1 MRLVPAVLVA
11 LAVVACA
18 PADQPAV
25 EEAPAPPPAPTLAD
39 FAGTWQNS
47 ATLTGVEA
55 PVLSTMTGTEAGTD
69 WTMTLEGRD
78 PVPLQVSIVGDSLI
92 TQTGEYESVV
102 RPGVMVSVR
111 TASALHDGMLM
122 GNMVATYKTAAGE
135 EQVTGTIQ
143 GSRVTPQ

>member
-1 MRLVPAVLVA
+1 MRLVPAVLIAIA
-11 LAVVACA
+11 LAACA
-18 PADQPAV
+18 PAEQPAV
-25 EEAPAPPPAPTLAD
+25 EEAPPAGPTLAD

-55 PVLSTMTGTEAGTD
+55 PVPSTMTGTEAGTD

-92 TQTGEYESVV
+92 TQTGEYESIL
-102 RPGVMVSVR
+102 RPGVMVTVR
-111 TASALHDGMLM
+111 TASVLQGGMLM
-122 GNMVATYKTAAGE
+122 GNMVATYKAAAGE

-143 GSRVTPQ
+143 GTRVPPQ

>member
-1 MRLVPAVLVA
+1 MRLAPALLVA